1 MNNRVLIYIEV
12 NNGVVARVSKE
23 IISHAKQNFL
33 QSSIDGIVLGDE
45 QSIDSAL
52 FDLKQLGLNKLYI
65 IKDNLLDMTNAKVYA
80 NALSVFLE
88 NNQYDVLLM
97 GATSDGRDIAPRLA
111 SKQDIGLTAD
121 CTGLEF
127 DENGNL
133 LATRPT
139 YGGQLMAT
147 IVSKTKP
154 NFATVRPGAFKYLQ
168 QSCNNET
175 EIEYFSLSFDGLCS
189 LLEVLYSENKPAA
202 EDWTCSEIIVAGG
215 LGLQNKENFN
225 LIYKLA
231 DLLGA
236 KPAASRA
243 AVEQGWA
250 EQSIQVGQ
258 TGNSVSPKLYIA
270 FGISGAMQHMT
281 GITNADKIV
290 AININKDAPI
300 MSGADIAIECDA
312 VSLLHTLIGKL
323 SD

>member
-1 MNNRVLIYIEV
+1 MNNRVLTYIEV

-33 QSSIDGIVLGDE
+33 QSRIDGIVLGDE

-52 FDLKQLGLNKLYI
+52 FELKQLGLNKLYI

-111 SKQDIGLTAD
+111 SKLDIGLTAD
-121 CTGLEF
+121 CTGLEI
-127 DENGNL
+127 DENANL

-154 NFATVRPGAFKYLQ
+154 NFATVRPRAFKYLQ
-168 QSCNNET
+168 QNCNNET

-215 LGLQNKENFN
+215 LGLQN
-225 LIYKLA
+225 KLA